1 MPGVNPA
8 ASSRG
13 EEARRPTFDEIGLRR
28 AAAATDGEA
37 SPVGICDTD
46 EIVWPQRAH
55 LSVPG
60 SISESQLGQRIN
72 ERDRIALFPNHQ

>member
-1 MPGVNPA
+1 MNPA
-8 ASSRG
+8 ASSTG
-13 EEARRPTFDEIGLRR
+13 EEASRPTFDEIGLRR

-55 LSVPG
+55 FSVPD
-60 SISESQLGQRIN
+60 STSEAQLGQRIKWT
-72 ERDRIALFPNHQ
+72 EWYQP